1 MFDGDVGHHLVIE
14 KKRLPLPATPCGILT
29 AVKARTV
36 TADVTDNERMPLGLA
51 GILYVVKSE
60 KTKLLLLSVYLYVI
74 Q

>member
-1 MFDGDVGHHLVIE
+1 VFDGDVGHHLVIE

-51 GILYVVKSE
+51 GIIVRS
-60 KTKLLLLSVYLYVI
+60 
-74 Q
+74 